1 MKIINFNIERL
12 LILSKLKQVIEL
24 IKTYDADIIVLT
36 ETNST
41 LIDLGENYFAQH
53 SKPLSKNQDNVNFY
67 REGENRVSIYSKY
80 PIKSKIQTTDEF
92 TSLAIELETTF
103 GKLVLYGTIVGIF
116 GYSRDKERFVKD
128 FNEQESDFNKI
139 FTNENVCLVGDLNIS
154 LSGWIYPSKEYREN
168 LNNIINQFD
177 LDKSTGNLDD
187 NIDHILISKKFIN
200 NREIQIEQF
209 NVDKK
214 LSDHIGIFLT
224 VIER

>member
-12 LILSKLKQVIEL
+12 LILSKLKPVIEL
-24 IKTYDADIIVLT
+24 IKSYDADIIVLT

-80 PIKSKIQTTDEF
+80 PIKRRIQTTDEF
-92 TSLAIELETTF
+92 TSLAIELETTL
-103 GKLVLYGTIVGIF
+103 GKLVVYGTIVGIF
-116 GYSRDKERFVKD
+116 GYSRDKDRFVKD

-139 FTNENVCLVGDLNIS
+139 FANENVCLVGDLNIS

-168 LNNIINQFD
+168 LNAIINQFD
-177 LDKSTGNLDD
+177 LDSSTASIKD
-187 NIDHILISKKFIN
+187 NIDHILISKKFIK
-200 NREIQIEQF
+200 NREIQIEPF

-214 LSDHIGIFLT
+214 LSDHIGICLT
-224 VIER
+224 LTK

>member
-12 LILSKLKQVIEL
+12 LILSKLKPVIEL
-24 IKTYDADIIVLT
+24 IKSYDADIIVLT

-53 SKPLSKNQDNVNFY
+53 SKTLAKNQDNVNFY

-80 PIKSKIQTTDEF
+80 PIKRRIQTTDEF
-92 TSLAIELETTF
+92 TSLAVELETTF
-103 GKLVLYGTIVGIF
+103 GKLIVYGTIVGIF
-116 GYSRDKERFVKD
+116 GYSRDKDRFVKD
-128 FNEQESDFNKI
+128 FNEQESDFNEI
-139 FTNENVCLVGDLNIS
+139 FANKNVCLVGDLNIS

-187 NIDHILISKKFIN
+187 NIDHIFISKKFIN
-200 NREIQIEQF
+200 KREIKIEPF

-214 LSDHIGIFLT
+214 LSDHIGICLK
-224 VIER
+224 VIE

>member
-12 LILSKLKQVIEL
+12 LILSKLKPVIEL
-24 IKTYDADIIVLT
+24 IKSYDADIIVLT

-41 LIDLGENYFAQH
+41 LIDLSENYFAQH

-80 PIKSKIQTTDEF
+80 PIKSRIQTTDEF

-103 GKLVLYGTIVGIF
+103 GNLIVYGTIVGIF
-116 GYSRDKERFVKD
+116 GYSRDKDRFVKD
-128 FNEQESDFNKI
+128 FNEQESDFKKI
-139 FTNENVCLVGDLNIS
+139 FANENVCLVGDLNIS

-187 NIDHILISKKFIN
+187 NIDHILISKKFIK
-200 NREIQIEQF
+200 NREIQVEEF
-209 NVDKK
+209 NSDKK
-214 LSDHIGIFLT
+214 LSDHIGICLT
-224 VIER
+224 VI

>member
-12 LILSKLKQVIEL
+12 LILSKLKSIIEL
-24 IKTYDADIIVLT
+24 IKSYDADIIVLT

-41 LIDLGENYFAQH
+41 LLDLGENYFAQH

-67 REGENRVSIYSKY
+67 REGENRVSIYSKF
-80 PIKSKIQTTDEF
+80 PIKKRIQTTDEF
-92 TSLAIELETTF
+92 TSLAIELETAF
-103 GKLVLYGTIVGIF
+103 GKLLVYGTIVGIF
-116 GYSRDKERFVKD
+116 GYSRDKDRFVKD

-139 FTNENVCLVGDLNIS
+139 FANENVCLVGDLNIS

-187 NIDHILISKKFIN
+187 NIDHILISKKFIK

-209 NVDKK
+209 NGDKK
-214 LSDHIGIFLT
+214 LSDHIGICLT
-224 VIER
+224 VIE

>member
-214 LSDHIGIFLT
+214 LSDHIGICLT

>member
-1 MKIINFNIERL
+1 MKIVNFNIERL
-12 LILSKLKQVIEL
+12 LILSKLKSIIEL
-24 IKTYDADIIVLT
+24 IKSYDADIIVLT

-41 LIDLGENYFAQH
+41 LIDLSENYFAQH

-80 PIKSKIQTTDEF
+80 PIKSRIQTTDEF

-103 GKLVLYGTIVGIF
+103 GNLIVYGTIVGIF
-116 GYSRDKERFVKD
+116 GYSRDKDRFVKD

-139 FTNENVCLVGDLNIS
+139 FANENVCLVGDLNIS

-168 LNNIINQFD
+168 LNAIINQFD
-177 LDKSTGNLDD
+177 LDSSTASIKD
-187 NIDHILISKKFIN
+187 NIDHILISKKFIK
-200 NREIQIEQF
+200 NREIQIEPF

-214 LSDHIGIFLT
+214 LSDHIGICLT
-224 VIER
+224 LIK